1 MTTLI
6 SELPTDPSISQV
18 KENIKLETREKK
30 VSFSNDLDSK
40 SAMPTS
46 VGQDT
51 MNKVVS
57 GIQQAS
63 VTGSTK
69 LPPRDIPTSTTH
81 LTQDQQSNVNFVPES
96 SKEDFVKNHQT
107 EQEMYNMNRRQ
118 SNKQDSLDLIY
129 EELQVP
135 ILIAFVF
142 FLFKLPIFEKSLFK
156 YAPFLFIKDGNMNFY
171 GYITTSLLFATLYY
185 TLSKILKHFSNI

>member
-1 MTTLI
+1 MTTLL
-6 SELPTDPSISQV
+6 SELPTDPGMSQV
-18 KENIKLETREKK
+18 KENIKLETIDKK
-30 VSFSNDLDSK
+30 VTFSNNLDGNGSG
-40 SAMPTS
+40 PTAI
-46 VGQDT
+46 GQDT

-63 VTGSTK
+63 VSGSTK
-69 LPPRDIPTSTTH
+69 LPSRDIPTTTTH
-81 LTQDQQSNVNFVPES
+81 LTHDQQSNVNYVPES
-96 SKEDFVKNHQT
+96 NKEDFVKNHQT
-107 EQEMYNMNRRQ
+107 EQEMYNMNSRQ
-118 SNKQDSLDLIY
+118 NNKQDSLDLVY

-171 GYITTSLLFATLYY
+171 GFITTSLLFATLYY
-185 TLSKILKHFSNI
+185 SLSKILKHFSNI

>member
-1 MTTLI
+1 MTTLL
-6 SELPTDPSISQV
+6 SELPTDPGISQV

-30 VSFSNDLDSK
+30 VTFSNDLDSQK
-40 SAMPTS
+40 SQPTAI
-46 VGQDT
+46 GQDT

-69 LPPRDIPTSTTH
+69 LPSRDIPTTTTH
-81 LTQDQQSNVNFVPES
+81 LTHDQQSNVNYVPES
-96 SKEDFVKNHQT
+96 NKDDFVKNHQT

-118 SNKQDSLDLIY
+118 NNKQDSLDLVY

-171 GYITTSLLFATLYY
+171 GYITTSLLFASLYY
-185 TLSKILKHFSNI
+185 SLSKILKHFSNI

>member
-30 VSFSNDLDSK
+30 VSFSNDLDK
-40 SAMPTS
+40 KGAMPTS
-46 VGQDT
+46 IGQDT

-69 LPPRDIPTSTTH
+69 LPPRDIPTTTTH

-96 SKEDFVKNHQT
+96 NQEDFVKNHQT

-118 SNKQDSLDLIY
+118 SNKQDSLDLVY

-171 GYITTSLLFATLYY
+171 GFITTSLLFATLYY

>member
-1 MTTLI
+1 MTTLL
-6 SELPTDPSISQV
+6 SELPTDPGISQV
-18 KENIKLETREKK
+18 KENIKLETGEKK
-30 VSFSNDLDSK
+30 VTFSNDLDSQK
-40 SAMPTS
+40 SGPTS
-46 VGQDT
+46 IGQDT

-69 LPPRDIPTSTTH
+69 LPSRDIPTTTTH
-81 LTQDQQSNVNFVPES
+81 LTHDQESNVNYVPES
-96 SKEDFVKNHQT
+96 NKDDFVKNHQT

-118 SNKQDSLDLIY
+118 NNKQNSLDLVY

-185 TLSKILKHFSNI
+185 SLSKILKHFSNI

>member
-1 MTTLI
+1 MTTLL
-6 SELPTDPSISQV
+6 SELPTDPGISQV

-30 VSFSNDLDSK
+30 VTFSNDLDGEK
-40 SAMPTS
+40 SQPTS
-46 VGQDT
+46 IGQDT

-69 LPPRDIPTSTTH
+69 LPSRDIPTTTTH
-81 LTQDQQSNVNFVPES
+81 LTHDQESNVNYVPES
-96 SKEDFVKNHQT
+96 NKDDFVKNHQT

-118 SNKQDSLDLIY
+118 NNKQDSLDLVY

-171 GYITTSLLFATLYY
+171 GYITTSLLFASLYY
-185 TLSKILKHFSNI
+185 SLSKILKHFSNI

>member
-1 MTTLI
+1 MTTLL
-6 SELPTDPSISQV
+6 SELPTDPGISQV
-18 KENIKLETREKK
+18 KENIKLETNDKK
-30 VSFSNDLDSK
+30 VSFSNNLDGIVSG
-40 SAMPTS
+40 PTEI
-46 VGQDT
+46 GQDT

-63 VTGSTK
+63 VSGSTR
-69 LPPRDIPTSTTH
+69 LPSRDIPTTTTH
-81 LTQDQQSNVNFVPES
+81 LTHDQESNVNYVPKS
-96 SKEDFVKNHQT
+96 NKDDFVKNHQT
-107 EQEMYNMNRRQ
+107 EQEMYNMNSRQ
-118 SNKQDSLDLIY
+118 NNKQDSLDLVY

-171 GYITTSLLFATLYY
+171 GFITTSLLFATLYY
-185 TLSKILKHFSNI
+185 SLSKILKHFSNI

>member
-30 VSFSNDLDSK
+30 VTFSNDLDSK
-40 SAMPTS
+40 GAMPTS
-46 VGQDT
+46 VGQET

-118 SNKQDSLDLIY
+118 NNKQDSLDLIY

>member
-1 MTTLI
+1 
-6 SELPTDPSISQV
+6 
-18 KENIKLETREKK
+18 
-30 VSFSNDLDSK
+30 
-40 SAMPTS
+40 MPTS
-46 VGQDT
+46 IGQDT

-69 LPPRDIPTSTTH
+69 LPPRDIPKSTTH

-118 SNKQDSLDLIY
+118 NNKQDSLDLIY

>member
-1 MTTLI
+1 MTTLL
-6 SELPTDPSISQV
+6 SELPTDPGISQV
-18 KENIKLETREKK
+18 KENIKLETNDKK
-30 VSFSNDLDSK
+30 VSFSNNLDGIVSG
-40 SAMPTS
+40 PTEI
-46 VGQDT
+46 GQDT

-63 VTGSTK
+63 VSGSTR
-69 LPPRDIPTSTTH
+69 LPSRDIPTTTTH
-81 LTQDQQSNVNFVPES
+81 LTHDQESNVNYVPKS
-96 SKEDFVKNHQT
+96 NKEDFVKNHQT
-107 EQEMYNMNRRQ
+107 EQEMYNMNSRQ
-118 SNKQDSLDLIY
+118 NNKQDSLDLIY

-171 GYITTSLLFATLYY
+171 GFITTSLLFATLYY
-185 TLSKILKHFSNI
+185 SLSKILKHFSNI

>member
-6 SELPTDPSISQV
+6 SELPIDPGFSQV
-18 KENIKLETREKK
+18 KENIKIETSEENIP
-30 VSFSNDLDSK
+30 FSNDLDK
-40 SAMPTS
+40 TKGMPTAIE
-46 VGQDT
+46 QET

-69 LPPRDIPTSTTH
+69 LPPRDIPTTTTH
-81 LTQDQQSNVNFVPES
+81 LTQDQQGNVNFVPKS
-96 SKEDFVKNHQT
+96 DKEDFVKNYKT
-107 EQEMYNMNRRQ
+107 EQEMYNMNRREN
-118 SNKQDSLDLIY
+118 NKQDSLDLVY

-135 ILIAFVF
+135 ILIAFIF

-156 YAPFLFIKDGNMNFY
+156 YTPFLFIKDGNMNFY
-171 GYITTSLLFATLYY
+171 GYIITSLLFATLYY
-185 TLSKILKHFSNI
+185 SLSKILKHFSNI

>member
-118 SNKQDSLDLIY
+118 NNKQDSLDLIY

>member
-1 MTTLI
+1 MTTLL
-6 SELPTDPSISQV
+6 SELPTDPGISQV

-30 VSFSNDLDSK
+30 VTFSNNLDSQK
-40 SAMPTS
+40 SQPTS
-46 VGQDT
+46 IGQDT

-69 LPPRDIPTSTTH
+69 LPSRDIPTTTTH
-81 LTQDQQSNVNFVPES
+81 LPHDQESNVNYVPES
-96 SKEDFVKNHQT
+96 NKDDFVKNHQT

-118 SNKQDSLDLIY
+118 NNKQDSLDLVY

-185 TLSKILKHFSNI
+185 SLSKILKHFSNI

>member
-1 MTTLI
+1 MTTLL
-6 SELPTDPSISQV
+6 SELPTDPGISQV
-18 KENIKLETREKK
+18 KENIKLETKEKK
-30 VSFSNDLDSK
+30 VTFSNDLDSQK
-40 SAMPTS
+40 SGPTS
-46 VGQDT
+46 IGQDT

-69 LPPRDIPTSTTH
+69 LPSRDIPTTTTH
-81 LTQDQQSNVNFVPES
+81 LTHDQQSNVNYLPES
-96 SKEDFVKNHQT
+96 NKDDFVKNHQT

-118 SNKQDSLDLIY
+118 NNKQDSLDLVY

-185 TLSKILKHFSNI
+185 SLSKILKHFSNI

>member
-1 MTTLI
+1 MTTLL
-6 SELPTDPSISQV
+6 SELPTDPGISQV

-30 VSFSNDLDSK
+30 VTFSNDLDSQK
-40 SAMPTS
+40 SGPTS
-46 VGQDT
+46 IGQDT

-69 LPPRDIPTSTTH
+69 LPSRDIPTTTTH
-81 LTQDQQSNVNFVPES
+81 LTHDQQSNVNYLPES
-96 SKEDFVKNHQT
+96 NKDDFVKNHQT

-118 SNKQDSLDLIY
+118 NNKQDSLDVVY

-185 TLSKILKHFSNI
+185 SLSKILKHFSNI

>member
-1 MTTLI
+1 MTTLL
-6 SELPTDPSISQV
+6 SELPTDPGISQV

-30 VSFSNDLDSK
+30 VTFSNDLDSQK
-40 SAMPTS
+40 SQPTAI
-46 VGQDT
+46 GQDT

-69 LPPRDIPTSTTH
+69 LPSRDIPTTTTH
-81 LTQDQQSNVNFVPES
+81 LTHDQESNVNYVPES
-96 SKEDFVKNHQT
+96 NKDDFVKNHQT

-118 SNKQDSLDLIY
+118 NNKQDSLDLVY

-135 ILIAFVF
+135 ILIGFVF

-185 TLSKILKHFSNI
+185 SLSKILKHFSNI

>member
-1 MTTLI
+1 MTTLL
-6 SELPTDPSISQV
+6 SELPTDPGISQV
-18 KENIKLETREKK
+18 KENIKLETKEKK
-30 VSFSNDLDSK
+30 VTFSNDLDSQK
-40 SAMPTS
+40 SGPTS
-46 VGQDT
+46 IGQDT

-69 LPPRDIPTSTTH
+69 LPSRDIPTTTTH
-81 LTQDQQSNVNFVPES
+81 LTHDQQSNVNYLPES
-96 SKEDFVKNHQT
+96 NKDDFVKNHQT

-118 SNKQDSLDLIY
+118 NNKQDSLDVVY

-185 TLSKILKHFSNI
+185 SLSKILKHFSNI

>member
-1 MTTLI
+1 
-6 SELPTDPSISQV
+6 
-18 KENIKLETREKK
+18 
-30 VSFSNDLDSK
+30 
-40 SAMPTS
+40 
-46 VGQDT
+46 

-69 LPPRDIPTSTTH
+69 LPSRDIPTTTTH
-81 LTQDQQSNVNFVPES
+81 LTHDQQSNVNYVPES
-96 SKEDFVKNHQT
+96 NKDDFVKNHQT

-118 SNKQDSLDLIY
+118 NNKQDSLDLVY

-171 GYITTSLLFATLYY
+171 GYITTSLLFASLYY
-185 TLSKILKHFSNI
+185 SLSKILKHFSNI